1 MKNPTTI
8 KDIRTYALG
17 IFFIAA
23 TTTSIIGLLK
33 YQPVFDAALTAT
45 SLSGY
50 ASQFRLGAFFEF
62 LLMAANVGTAVM
74 LFPFL
79 STTNRSWGI
88 AYAAFRLMEV
98 VFIGIGAL
106 AMLVL
111 SSQLSAGV
119 DTNQSGLTEVVRTI
133 YKWTMISGPH
143 FMLGIN
149 TAIYSTYMYRQRMI
163 PKGIAL
169 LGMIGAALIFAN
181 AIAEIFQVR
190 DAFSTATFIT
200 AFPIAIFEMILAVWI
215 ILKGLNVPLNK
226 MVNERAESA

>member
-17 IFFIAA
+17 AFFIAA

-33 YQPVFDAALTAT
+33 YQPVFDTTLTST
-45 SLSGY
+45 SLAGY
-50 ASQFRLGAFFEF
+50 AGQFRLGAFFEF
-62 LLMAANVGTAVM
+62 LLMAANIGTAVIM
-74 LFPFL
+74 FPFL

-88 AYAAFRLMEV
+88 AYVAFRLMEV

-111 SSQLSAGV
+111 SSRLSAGV
-119 DTNQSGLTEVVRTI
+119 DTNQSGLTEVVGTI
-133 YKWTMISGPH
+133 YKWTMIAGPH
-143 FMLGIN
+143 FMLGFN
-149 TAIYSTYMYRQRMI
+149 TAIYSTYMYREHMI

-169 LGMIGAALIFAN
+169 LGIIGAVLIFGN

-190 DAFSTATFIT
+190 DAFSADTFIT
-200 AFPIAIFEMILAVWI
+200 AFPIAIFEMILAVWV
-215 ILKGLNVPLNK
+215 ILKGLIVPTNK
-226 MVNERAESA
+226 LVTDHTE